1 MNPVYRFFSSLRL
14 TVVLLAFSMVLVFFG
29 TLDQVHW
36 GIHETQKRYFE
47 SLYVFWQYPLEWPYG
62 SQLRWFH
69 LPMPGGFLLGG
80 LLVINLLCA
89 HFRYFKA
96 SWKKA
101 GIMMIHGGVVLLIIS
116 GFLIAFFQQESQMS
130 LDEGGEPVNFS
141 TDFRNNELVI
151 INRDDA
157 SVDRVTS
164 IPQSVLKPGKT
175 IQLPDLPFSIR
186 IDAFSGNAGVALGP
200 NLLKHYEE
208 MRLNPQLPPSQ
219 QAEVKSAIESLRM
232 GDALVLD
239 AEGKVVLA
247 KGDLPLQGFATRMNG
262 VLQEQPLTFEQD
274 KANLPGAVVTIIGE
288 AGPVGSWILS
298 SGFSENIPPQSFTY
312 DGKQYEIAMRFLRHY
327 YPFWMQ
333 LQDFSHDKYPGTEI
347 PVNFSSDVVLK
358 NPTTSDDRRVL
369 IYMNHPL
376 RYAGLTF
383 FQQSFAND
391 DTTSILQIVRNP
403 AWTLPYI
410 SVALVGVGMLIH
422 FSISL
427 VAFATKQSKKANAK
441 NNKEALA

>member
-1 MNPVYRFFSSLRL
+1 MNPVFRFFSSLRL

-69 LPMPGGFLLGG
+69 LPLPGGFLLGG
-80 LLVINLLCA
+80 LLVINLACG
-89 HFRYFKA
+89 HFRYFKS
-96 SWKKA
+96 SWKKI
-101 GIMMIHGGVVLLIIS
+101 GIILIHGGVVLLIIS
-116 GFLIAFFQQESQMS
+116 GFLISFYQEESQMF

-151 INRDDA
+151 INREDPT
-157 SVDRVTS
+157 VDRVTS
-164 IPQSVLKPGKT
+164 IPQSLLKPGR
-175 IQLPDLPFSIR
+175 IIDLPDLPLSIR
-186 IDAFSGNAGVALGP
+186 VEAFSENAGAAIGP
-200 NLLKHYEE
+200 NLLKHYEH
-208 MRLNPQLPPSQ
+208 MQTNPQLPAAQ
-219 QAEVKSAIESLRM
+219 KAEVTSALESLRE

-239 AEGKVVLA
+239 DEGRVVLN
-247 KGDLPLQGFATRMNG
+247 KGDLPLQGFASRMRG

-274 KANLPGAVVTIIGE
+274 KVNIPGAVVTVLSE
-288 AGPVGSWILS
+288 TGPIGSWIVS
-298 SGFSENIPPQSFTY
+298 SGFGENIPAQSFSY
-312 DGKQYEIAMRFLRHY
+312 DGKNYEIEMRFLQHY
-327 YPFWMQ
+327 YPFWIQ

-347 PVNFSSDVVLK
+347 PVNFSSDIVLK
-358 NPTTSDDRRVL
+358 NPTTSEDRKVL

-410 SVALVGVGMLIH
+410 SVALVGIGMLIH
-422 FSISL
+422 FGISL
-427 VAFATKQSKKANAK
+427 VNFATKQSKKARGATGTT
-441 NNKEALA
+441 ATT